1 MMPICSSYLI
11 VALFA
16 MLKLIMRQ
24 LVPNVAWVGYFV
36 NV

>member
-1 MMPICSSYLI
+1 MMLICSSYLI
-11 VALFA
+11 IASFA
-16 MLKLIMRQ
+16 MLKLIVWR